1 MQTIIQGNDTTLTLI
16 PYLQELLLPDSSG
29 TSSLERRKVDF
40 ALARNIAVRLI
51 PYMRWEAV
59 TPLFVVEGSAI
70 HIAFTAPLQKPGKWD
85 IELTCYLPTGGDATT
100 YTQCTLRVEA
110 CEVIPRSLLH
120 RVATS
125 EAFTITADLAVALK
139 GEKGDRG
146 KDAYTH
152 YLETTADDPKLS
164 EAEWADSYLAF
175 AHLLR
180 RI

>member
-1 MQTIIQGNDTTLTLI
+1 M
-16 PYLQELLLPDSSG
+16 
-29 TSSLERRKVDF
+29 
-40 ALARNIAVRLI
+40 
-51 PYMRWEAV
+51 
-59 TPLFVVEGSAI
+59 
-70 HIAFTAPLQKPGKWD
+70 
-85 IELTCYLPTGGDATT
+85 
-100 YTQCTLRVEA
+100 EA